1 MTNRPH
7 QASRRRSSTKQAVD
21 CSASTRNTKKPHVLE
36 QLRYARAGTTTNEG
50 WPRTEGG
57 SRTSAGPLSAR
68 PCHGGTPHQPKDL
81 DGTRHSGEV
90 APKQDGGTARRFRAL
105 QHFSATTLISNDAV
119 PKDVHRALRHKT
131 LQLTLESYIWWR
143 PRHERHRRVLAD
155 ADHPDSLEPT
165 RRSGPELGL
174 SILAV
179 AAPQVRL
186 VLVEPRGLEPLTP
199 ALQRRCSAS

>member
-36 QLRYARAGTTTNEG
+36 QLRYAQAGTTTNEG

-131 LQLTLESYIWWR
+131 LQLTLEFYVRWR
-143 PRHERHRRVLAD
+143 PSPRAPSPSRRGRGPPGFPGAD
-155 ADHPDSLEPT
+155 SPV
-165 RRSGPELGL
+165 RSRAGPIDLGRCC
-174 SILAV
+174 
-179 AAPQVRL
+179 AAGQ
-186 VLVEPRGLEPLTP
+186 G
-199 ALQRRCSAS
+199 